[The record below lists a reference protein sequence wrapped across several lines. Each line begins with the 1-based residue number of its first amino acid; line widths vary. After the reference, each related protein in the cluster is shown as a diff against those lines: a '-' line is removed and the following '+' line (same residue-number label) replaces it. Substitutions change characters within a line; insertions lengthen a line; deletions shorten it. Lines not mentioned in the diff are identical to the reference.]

1 MPLLPVPPLAIAAV
15 AAAASRPWGRRRRAA
30 ASGASLLGCLTVASG
45 GGDAIEG
52 SVLAFVALMTA
63 ACGLVF
69 VLAPRPELAPR
80 VVWVAWLAAALA
92 WTVAG
97 SEP

>member
-1 MPLLPVPPLAIAAV
+1 MIVLPVPPLAIAAV
-15 AAAASRPWGRRRRAA
+15 AAAASRPWGPRRRAVT
-30 ASGASLLGCLTVASG
+30 SGASMLGCLAVASG

-63 ACGLVF
+63 ACVLVF
-69 VLAPRPELAPR
+69 VLAPLPELAPR
-80 VVWVAWLAAALA
+80 VVWIAWLAAALA